1 MNCSDTKTTHS
12 GFALAILTILFFLAG
27 CSTTPKELTRLDDAS
42 AIPRNAKIG
51 ITKFNNCGAG
61 YQERHTDSADS
72 HDEKIRFFKKCTTMG
87 HPVVFSEQLRS
98 RLEERLGKKLVTVK
112 SAKPYKPKQV
122 LRDAKQLKLDYIIA
136 GDLLYL
142 GESESKNVVE
152 SLFYVIRVQDARI
165 ILAGG
170 VKKTGRR
177 GDTLQLIDKMA
188 DELYFKA
195 YTN

>member
-1 MNCSDTKTTHS
+1 MNCSNTKNTLS
-12 GFALAILTILFFLAG
+12 SYAFAILTILLFLAG

-42 AIPRNAKIG
+42 AIPRTARIG
-51 ITKFNNCGAG
+51 ITEFNNCGAG
-61 YQERHTDSADS
+61 YQERHTDS

-98 RLEERLGKKLVTVK
+98 RLEERLGKKLVAVK

-152 SLFYVIRVQDARI
+152 SLFYIIRVQDARI